1 MKIGV
6 PKEIKNNENR
16 VGLTPEAAASLVEN
30 GHSVFIESSS
40 GSGIGFFDHDY
51 KNVGCKILAC
61 ARELYECSEL
71 IIKVK
76 EPMESEIDYLGFH
89 RL

>member
-16 VGLTPEAAASLVEN
+16 VGLTPEAAASLVEH

-40 GSGIGFFDHDY
+40 GSGIGFFDQDY
-51 KNVGCKILAC
+51 MNVGCQILAG
-61 ARELYECSEL
+61 AREIYDSSEL

-76 EPMESEIDYLGFH
+76 EPDGIRNRIS
-89 RL
+89 